1 MRKKIKPY
9 GLSQCVVTAQHF
21 QTPRKGYRLADITRV
36 DLRRTPF
43 FLVLPCLIGLLSMM
57 FVYSELIYGWEIL
70 MGLLAVAVLGG
81 ASFSIGTINL
91 TGFNVSG
98 MATLGLYWDMQKLK
112 ADIDAAMGK
121 STPSTRR
128 RGRYSA

>member
-1 MRKKIKPY
+1 MRKETNQY
-9 GLSQCVVTAQHF
+9 GLSQCHVTKEHF

-36 DLRRTPF
+36 DLRRTHF
-43 FLVLPCLIGLLSMM
+43 FLLLPILIGVLSMM
-57 FVYSELIYGWEIL
+57 FFYSELIYGGEIF
-70 MGLLAVAVLGG
+70 MGLLAVALLGG

-121 STPSTRR
+121 SAGPSRR
-128 RGRYSA
+128 QRRASS

>member
-1 MRKKIKPY
+1 MRKQGNQY
-9 GLSQCVVTAQHF
+9 GLSQCIVTAQHF

-43 FLVLPCLIGLLSMM
+43 FLLLPFLIGLFSML
-57 FVYSELIYGWEIL
+57 FFYAELLYAGEIF
-70 MGLLAVAVLGG
+70 MGLLVVVVLGG

-121 STPSTRR
+121 TTRSSHR
-128 RGRYSA
+128 AGRYSL